1 MTLNSA
7 EEELCGIVKG
17 TKEVVGIRS
26 VDRDLSLSMTL
37 SVRTDSAA
45 VVRIW
50 KRAGIGRVR
59 YLALEWSSQMFTL
72 AR

>member
-1 MTLNSA
+1 MTLSSA

-17 TKEVVGIRS
+17 PKEVVGIRS
-26 VDRDLSLSMTL
+26 VDRDLGLSMTL

-45 VVRIW
+45 VVGIW

-59 YLALEWSSQMFTL
+59 YLALVWSSQMLTL